1 LSEKEV
7 SRFGVSM
14 PEELVTQFDR
24 YIEQRGY
31 SNRSEAL
38 RDLIRKALLEPGQ
51 LQASQMVAGTI
62 VMVYDHH
69 ATDLPNY
76 LLDLQHRYHQDIVS
90 TMHIHLNPQQC
101 LEIIVVRGLLSRLR
115 ELHSRIQTRKGVMY
129 AELSVTC
136 IIDGDHGHGHDHA
149 HDEHDH

>member
-1 LSEKEV
+1 MSEKEV

-14 PEELVTQFDR
+14 PEELMTQFDW
-24 YIEQRGY
+24 YIEQKGY

-51 LQASQMVAGTI
+51 LQADQMVAGTI

-69 ATDLPNY
+69 VSELSGDLTV
-76 LLDLQHRYHQDIVS
+76 LQHQYHQDIVS
-90 TMHIHLNPQQC
+90 TMHIHLNMKQC

-115 ELHSRIQTRKGVMY
+115 ELHLQIQTRKGVMY
-129 AELSVTC
+129 AELSVTYT
-136 IIDGDHGHGHDHA
+136 D
-149 HDEHDH
+149 DEHHKQDHEH